1 MDEKNKSQD
10 INDPETTKLELE
22 LWLGGDM
29 EKD

>member
-10 INDPETTKLELE
+10 INDLKTTKPDLES
-22 LWLGGDM
+22 WLGGDM